1 MNEFLK
7 RISTKQII
15 LAVAAIALGA
25 AAFFGVR
32 FFIRT
37 LPFTIDDTNPIFTDN
52 GNAQKTPGVS
62 ERTPTAPAPVN
73 VDIPEW
79 DGTSRVTILI
89 MGLDYA
95 DWSPDRDGPPRSDS
109 MILLTIDPLSKTA
122 GMLSIPRDLWVNI
135 PGFGYYKINQA
146 YFFGE
151 GAKLP
156 GGGPELARKTVEQAI
171 GVPIDYY
178 AQVDFQVFV
187 RLVDEIGGVK
197 INVPE
202 EIAIDP
208 IGPGNTV
215 VLKPGRVTL
224 DGQLALAYARQRHTE
239 NGDVDR
245 ANRQQ
250 QVILAIRDRLL
261 DPAYAPELF
270 AKAPLLYQELGSG
283 VRTNMSFSDA
293 FALARLAIQ
302 IKDANLTK
310 RVIDYTMM
318 EDAKSPNGLDIL
330 LPIPD
335 KMREMRD
342 EVFTTG
348 GPLSPLAQ
356 GADPLVLAKAEGAR
370 ISVLNG
376 AGVDGLAGRTGD
388 YFTSQG
394 LNVTNL
400 GNGTPSVVTI
410 IYDYTGKPYTMKY
423 LQTLFG
429 ITSPAQVVSKYD
441 PNATVDVAINV
452 GGDWATNN
460 PMP

>member
-1 MNEFLK
+1 MNEFFK
-7 RISTKQII
+7 RISIKQII
-15 LAVAAIALGA
+15 VVVAAIALGV
-25 AAFFGVR
+25 AAFAGVR

-37 LPFTIDDTNPIFTDN
+37 LPLTIEGTNPVFTDN
-52 GNAQKTPGVS
+52 GNPQLTPGAP
-62 ERTPTAPAPVN
+62 ETTPTVAAPIN
-73 VDIPEW
+73 VDYPDW
-79 DGTSRVTILI
+79 DGTSRVTVLI

-95 DWSPDRDGPPRSDS
+95 DWSPDREGPPRSDT

-122 GMLSIPRDLWVNI
+122 GMLSVPRDLWVNI

-146 YFFGE
+146 YYFGE

-178 AQVDFQVFV
+178 AQVDFAVFV

-197 INVPE
+197 ITVDQ
-202 EIAIDP
+202 EIKIDP

-215 VLKPGRVTL
+215 TLTPGRYTL
-224 DGQLALAYARQRHTE
+224 DGELALAYARQRYTE

-245 ANRQQ
+245 SNRQM
-250 QVILAIRDRLL
+250 QVIMAVRDRLL
-261 DPAYAPELF
+261 DPSYAPELF

-283 VRTNMSFSDA
+283 VRTNMSFNDA
-293 FALARLAIQ
+293 IALARLAIQ
-302 IKDANLTK
+302 VKEEDLLR
-310 RVIDYTMM
+310 RVMDFSMM
-318 EDAKSPNGLDIL
+318 EPARNSREEYIL

-335 KMREMRD
+335 KVREMRD

-356 GADPLVLAKAEGAR
+356 GEDPLALAKAEGAR

-376 AGVDGLAGRTGD
+376 AGVDGLAGRTGE
-388 YFTSQG
+388 YFTSLG
-394 LNVTNL
+394 LTVAEL
-400 GNGTPSVVTI
+400 GNGTPSTVTI
-410 IYDYTGKPYTMKY
+410 VYDYTGNPYTLKY
-423 LQTLFG
+423 LQTLFNLS
-429 ITSPAQVVSKYD
+429 SPAQVVSKYD
-441 PNATVDVAINV
+441 PNATVDVVVNI